1 MLTRL
6 SFPCLFVCHS
16 RTRCGNLSFFLQQR
30 LLAASITC
38 LFRYGLTP
46 ALHRSSSPLLACG
59 ADNAEAQVV
68 AGDIGVAPEL
78 VAHLAVVGVAAPAAA
93 VVAYVAVVGVEIP
106 EILVQISAPFP
117 HVSAHVI
124 QAVTVRLF
132 LHNWMCLF
140 FAIFIIPAHFI

>member
-68 AGDIGVAPEL
+68 AGDIGVEPVL
-78 VAHLAVVGVAAPAAA
+78 VVHLSAVGVAAPAAA
-93 VVAYVAVVGVEIP
+93 AVAAVLADVGVGIP
-106 EILVQISAPFP
+106 APFP
-117 HVSAHVI
+117 NVTAHVV
-124 QAVTVRLF
+124 QAVVVRLF
-132 LHNWMCLF
+132 LCNWMCLF
-140 FAIFIIPAHFI
+140 STVFAIPAHFV